1 MCLCIVPCNL
11 RNSVCVCAYFSILF
25 RYLSWSR
32 STDGNFSPEEALSTA
47 VFDSE
52 QSR

>member
-11 RNSVCVCAYFSILF
+11 RVSAYFSLLF
-25 RYLSWSR
+25 CYLCWSR
-32 STDGNFSPEEALSTA
+32 STDGSFSPEEALSTA
-47 VFDSE
+47 VCGSE